1 MLRVRACC
9 TDDDAKSH
17 MIIIDIFSCAI
28 TSIAIYDLKFIYI
41 HHRGLYMLRA
51 IYNYKYARS
60 KCSPLGVY
68 SNVLYSLESFA
79 YMRAKLICG
88 TFARSPARACKTC
101 YIYFRNYTLCINKS
115 SRARAFFLSLAEHL
129 CKIMHAPY

>member
-9 TDDDAKSH
+9 TDDAKSH

-101 YIYFRNYTLCINKS
+101 YTYIFSQLYALHK
-115 SRARAFFLSLAEHL
+115 
-129 CKIMHAPY
+129 